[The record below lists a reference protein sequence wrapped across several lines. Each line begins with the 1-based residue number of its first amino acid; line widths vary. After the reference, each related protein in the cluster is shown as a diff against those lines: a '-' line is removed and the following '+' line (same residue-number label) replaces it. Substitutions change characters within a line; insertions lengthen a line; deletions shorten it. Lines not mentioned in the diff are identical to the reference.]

1 MKNRIIALVTAAVC
15 FTGAFFTTALPAAA
29 AYPEKTISLVVW
41 SGAGGAL
48 DVYGRKLSEM
58 LTKEAGWANKV
69 ENRPG
74 GSGAVGLS
82 YMRAQPADGYTWIIC
97 TGTLSFGIA
106 QGLIPFK
113 TSDIEFV
120 RAQQGEATSLAVPK
134 DSPIKSVQDFL
145 DALKSGK
152 KLRVGGHSSG
162 GFHQYMLFQLT
173 SGLGVRTP
181 WIPHDASGKIP
192 LALLGGHLDAAMMTP
207 SSGFAQVK
215 SGDIRLLAIS
225 SEKRSEMYP
234 DVPTFKELGF
244 NLVDYLWRGVVV
256 KTGTPPEI
264 LEAIQGAL
272 DKVEAAKEWRDFMV
286 SLDQINPGYKGEDFR
301 KYVNDQLAEQA
312 KFLESEG
319 YMKKK

>member
-1 MKNRIIALVTAAVC
+1 MKIRIIALATAVIC
-15 FTGAFFTTALPAAA
+15 FTGAFFASATPSAA

-58 LTKEAGWANKV
+58 LTKEVGWANKV

-82 YMRAQPADGYTWIIC
+82 YMQAQPADGYTWIIC

-113 TSDIEFV
+113 TSDLEFI
-120 RAQQGEATSLAVPK
+120 RAMQGEPTSLAVPK

-173 SGLGVRTP
+173 QNLGVRTP

-207 SSGFAQVK
+207 SSGFAQVR
-215 SGDIRLLAIS
+215 SGDVRLLAIS
-225 SEKRSEMYP
+225 AEERSKAYP
-234 DVPTFKELGF
+234 DVPTFKDLGF
-244 NLVDYLWRGVVV
+244 DLVDFIWRGVVV
-256 KTGTPPEI
+256 KPGTPPEVVG
-264 LEAIQGAL
+264 AIQAAL
-272 DKVEAAKEWRDFMV
+272 DKVETSKEWQDFMT
-286 SLDQINPGYKGEDFR
+286 SLDQSNPGYQGEDFR
-301 KYVNDQLAEQA
+301 KYVNGQLEKQVM
-312 KFLESEG
+312 FLKSEG
-319 YMKKK
+319 YLKK

>member
-1 MKNRIIALVTAAVC
+1 MTAAMC
-15 FTGAFFTTALPAAA
+15 LTGAFFAAPALA

-58 LTKEAGWANKV
+58 LTKEVGWTNKV

-82 YMRAQPADGYTWIIC
+82 YMRAQPADGYTWVIC

-120 RAQQGEATSLAVPK
+120 RAMQGEATSLAVPK
-134 DSPIKSVQDFL
+134 NSPFKSVQDFL
-145 DALKSGK
+145 DALKSGQ

-173 SGLGVRTP
+173 RGLGVRAP

-207 SSGFAQVK
+207 SSGYAQVK

-225 SEKRSEMYP
+225 SEQRSEVYP

-244 NLVDYLWRGVVV
+244 PLSDFIWRGVVV
-256 KTGTPPEI
+256 KPGTPPAV

-272 DKVEAAKEWRDFMV
+272 NKVEATKEWQDFMV
-286 SLDQINPGYKGEDFR
+286 TLDQTNPGYKGEAFR
-301 KYVNDQLAEQA
+301 KYVDEQLAEQR

-319 YMKKK
+319 YIKK

>member
-1 MKNRIIALVTAAVC
+1 MKIRIIALLTAVMC
-15 FTGAFFTTALPAAA
+15 FTGTFLATATPSQA

-58 LTKEAGWANKV
+58 LTKEVGWANKV

-82 YMRAQPADGYTWIIC
+82 YMQAQPADGYTWVIC

-113 TSDIEFV
+113 TSDIEFI
-120 RAQQGEATSLAVPK
+120 RAMQGEPTSLAVPK

-145 DALKSGK
+145 DALKSGQ

-173 SGLGVRTP
+173 KDLGVRTP

-192 LALLGGHLDAAMMTP
+192 LALLGGHLDVAMMTP
-207 SSGFAQVK
+207 SSGFSQVK
-215 SGDIRLLAIS
+215 SGDVRLLAIS
-225 SEKRSEMYP
+225 TEERSPAYP

-244 NLVDYLWRGVVV
+244 DLVDFIWRGVVV
-256 KTGTPPEI
+256 KPGTPPAA
-264 LEAIQGAL
+264 LEAIQAAL
-272 DKVEAAKEWRDFMV
+272 DKVEATQEWKEFMT
-286 SLDQINPGYKGEDFR
+286 SLDQSNPGYKGEEFR
-301 KYVNDQLAEQA
+301 KYVNDQLTEQT

-319 YMKKK
+319 YLKK